1 MLILI
6 IASIFLSYWL
16 ALIYVV
22 LPIGYMCVFC
32 CCAGVLFSSWN
43 SRVYSCVGMTA
54 AYLSVAWALAFLQ
67 RADAFLTTPDGE
79 ESGGEVSGAPAGEE
93 SGGEVSGDMI
103 IVFILIFC
111 VVPFLW
117 YQASMSLRCQTC
129 CYRPFV
135 DRKWLQLTQKPLEEL
150 AASDSDALWDEL
162 KAKPG
167 LLETLKGAWY
177 VSDDALAQIHRL
189 MFPSVKARLGKF
201 KEKGMDEKK
210 RDESEE
216 AMQEF
221 AKKWLGL
228 ESVIIGDRGAT
239 WDWEANKNDLKEL
252 QEASEKFEEQIGNEL
267 KEKFDNRPR
276 PEWDKLTQIKDMNK
290 NITQACV
297 LQSGALAWTTK
308 SNVVSL
314 QSKEVL
320 TRGMISLAQQL
331 KPAYEAAIKATIGHL
346 GDVDMGA
353 VKTYRRLQHKLAEY
367 DEENEGDKKRFAV
380 LKNSL
385 KNKLGGILGLDML
398 HRPGPLTVS
407 WMVYPILFLIFSL
420 IISLAVTPVDPESDD
435 AMIFFVISMG
445 IYASVLIGVLKLGVR
460 RAEVGFM
467 KQYLV
472 ADYLRCA
479 VIFKSPED
487 MVRAVKKIKDV
498 FDVVKIKNGY
508 TEDEE
513 YAKNVPASGY
523 RDFKMI
529 VNVPFK
535 DVDLGRT
542 WWSPFPPKSYSG
554 KVNMLCEIQFVH
566 IWWNECKKSTSI
578 WYKIRRAQ
586 SYEDLL
592 QDFQKYIVN
601 DEDAYKNEKNTFE
614 SSEKQVADINKE
626 DDKLPTRCCGFFE
639 KPKPSVDF
647 EIEMNSKITISAQS
661 IEAGETVS
669 VVVD

>member
-1 MLILI
+1 MTILI
-6 IASIFLSYWL
+6 FASIVLMSEL
-16 ALIYVV
+16 GVIAPLIPALIYVV

-54 AYLSVAWALAFLQ
+54 AIISVFLALGILIQ
-67 RADAFLTTPDGE
+67 ADAFLTTPDGE
-79 ESGGEVSGAPAGEE
+79 ESG
-93 SGGEVSGDMI
+93 DIMI
-103 IVFILIFC
+103 IVFILISC

-117 YQASMSLRCQTC
+117 YQASMSLRCQTS
-129 CYRPFV
+129 CYRPYV

-201 KEKGMDEKK
+201 KEKGMDEIN
-210 RDESEE
+210 RDESEQ

-252 QEASEKFEEQIGNEL
+252 QEASTKFEEQIGNEL
-267 KEKFDNRPR
+267 KEKFDNRP
-276 PEWDKLTQIKDMNK
+276 PEWAELTQIKDMNK

-297 LQSGALAWTTK
+297 LQPGALAWTTK

-314 QSKEVL
+314 HSKEVL

-331 KPAYEAAIKATIGHL
+331 KPAYEDAIKATIGHL

-367 DEENEGDKKRFAV
+367 DEENEGDKERFAV
-380 LKNSL
+380 LKTSL
-385 KNKLGGILGLDML
+385 KKKLGGILGLDML

-407 WMVYPILFLIFSL
+407 WMLYPLLFLIFSL
-420 IISLAVTPVDPESDD
+420 IISLAVTPVDPEDD
-435 AMIFFVISMG
+435 NAMIIFVISMV
-445 IYASVLIGVLKLGVR
+445 IYASVIIGGLKLGVR

-508 TEDEE
+508 TDDQE
-513 YAKNVPASGY
+513 VPASGY
-523 RDFKMI
+523 RDLKMI

-554 KVNMLCEIQFVH
+554 NVNMLCEIQFVH

-626 DDKLPTRCCGFFE
+626 DDKLRTRCCGFFE
-639 KPKPSVDF
+639 KPIPSVAS